1 MPVAVIKEIVFAS
14 TNKGK
19 IKEMNALLKGTGIR
33 LLSLSDIG
41 FTQTIEETGTTF
53 EANARIKAR
62 AVCAF
67 CGLPAFS
74 DDSGLAIDALDGAP
88 GVYSARFLGEDTPYE
103 IKNRIVI
110 EKLEGIPPEKRTAR
124 YECAVCCVFPGGGE
138 IVTHGVCEGTI
149 GFELRGANGFGYD
162 PIFYIGERSLAEFTD
177 DQKNAVSH
185 RGQAVR
191 AFVECLKEYKN
202 ENGSAQP

>member
-1 MPVAVIKEIVFAS
+1 MAVIKEIVFAS

-19 IKEMNALLKGTGIR
+19 IKEMNALLEGTGIR

-41 FTQTIEETGTTF
+41 FTQAIEETGTTF
-53 EANARIKAR
+53 EENARIKAR

-67 CGLPAFS
+67 CGLPSFS
-74 DDSGLAIDALDGAP
+74 DDSGLAIDALDGVP

-103 IKNRIVI
+103 IKNRIVL
-110 EKLEGIPPEKRTAR
+110 EKLERVAPEKRTAR

-149 GFELRGANGFGYD
+149 GFESKGSNGFGYD
-162 PIFYIGERSLAEFTD
+162 PIFYVGERSLAEFTD
-177 DQKNAVSH
+177 DEKNAVSH

-191 AFVECLKEYKN
+191 AFVERLKEYSSN
-202 ENGSAQP
+202 ENRDAPR